1 MASTSR
7 LQAAAKIALAA
18 LILAGLIWTVEW
30 QTIVDLAR
38 RASWTWAA
46 AAILLVPL
54 NVLLDAWVWGVLL
67 RRLDVN
73 PSLQELTAAVLS
85 GFALGF
91 LTPGRIGE
99 YPGRALHI
107 DGGDGWAVAVSIA
120 VQRVADM
127 AVAVCVGT
135 LGLAITLQA
144 GLLPATT
151 PWIGGLVGS
160 AGSGLVLSGI
170 VAFPKSIDAVGR
182 RLLPSASWLH
192 DRTAFL
198 SRVTR
203 WGRLR
208 VVGGT
213 LARYVVFAG
222 QLALLARAFAPEAT
236 FTALSGAASTTYLG
250 AFLIPP
256 VTIMDLGIR
265 EGAAVFFFGV
275 WGLGDAVGFNASI
288 LIFAINIV
296 LPSALGI
303 PFVRSLHLSRGT
315 GSERAGS
322 APDKAASSPAPGNAP

>member
-1 MASTSR
+1 
-7 LQAAAKIALAA
+7 
-18 LILAGLIWTVEW
+18 
-30 QTIVDLAR
+30 
-38 RASWTWAA
+38 
-46 AAILLVPL
+46 
-54 NVLLDAWVWGVLL
+54 
-67 RRLDVN
+67 
-73 PSLQELTAAVLS
+73 
-85 GFALGF
+85 
-91 LTPGRIGE
+91 
-99 YPGRALHI
+99 
-107 DGGDGWAVAVSIA
+107 
-120 VQRVADM
+120 
-127 AVAVCVGT
+127 
-135 LGLAITLQA
+135 
-144 GLLPATT
+144 
-151 PWIGGLVGS
+151 
-160 AGSGLVLSGI
+160 
-170 VAFPKSIDAVGR
+170 
-182 RLLPSASWLH
+182 
-192 DRTAFL
+192 
-198 SRVTR
+198 
-203 WGRLR
+203 
-208 VVGGT
+208 VGGT

>member
-1 MASTSR
+1 MVSTSR
-7 LQAAAKIALAA
+7 LQAAAKLALAA
-18 LILAGLIWTVEW
+18 LILGGLIWTVEW

-38 RASWTWAA
+38 RASWTWALA
-46 AAILLVPL
+46 ALLLLPVNL
-54 NVLLDAWVWGVLL
+54 WLDAWVWGVLL
-67 RRLDVN
+67 RRLDVS
-73 PSLQELTAAVLS
+73 PSQKELTAAVLS
-85 GFALGF
+85 GFAVGF
-91 LTPGRIGE
+91 FTPGRVGE
-99 YPGRALHI
+99 YPGRALHL
-107 DGGDGWAVAVSIA
+107 DGGDRWAVAVSIA

-135 LGLAITLQA
+135 VGLAFTLQA

-160 AGSGLVLSGI
+160 AAVSVVLSGI
-170 VAFPKSIDAVGR
+170 VAFPKSIHAVGR
-182 RLLPSASWLH
+182 GLLPSASWLH

-198 SRVTR
+198 AQVTR
-203 WGRLR
+203 WGRLQ
-208 VVGGT
+208 VGVGS

-236 FTALSGAASTTYLG
+236 LAALSGAASTTYLG

-303 PFVRSLHLSRGT
+303 PFVGSLHLSPST
-315 GSERAGS
+315 ASERGRS
-322 APDKAASSPAPGNAP
+322 APDTAASRPAPGQTP